1 MLCVSFW
8 RSGHEPDQRSGE
20 EDEALIKWVGGFV
33 HPGVDVPW
41 LYVGQC
47 DGGAVTAYE
56 DDVSA
61 TVEAIGEGFGNSFAD
76 SGGRA
81 CDEDGGD
88 V

>member
-1 MLCVSFW
+1 V
-8 RSGHEPDQRSGE
+8 
-20 EDEALIKWVGGFV
+20 FV
-33 HPGVDVPW
+33 HTSVDVPW
-41 LYVGQC
+41 IGIDVGEC

-61 TVEAIGEGFGNSFAD
+61 TLEAIGEGFGNSFAD